1 MTNENNVDIVAVVD
15 PSYVEPEVKE
25 ENLLVKLNPTEMA
38 VGAVDLEISN
48 HIEEIEDNIVKMY
61 LKAQYERK
69 LKFSV
74 IPGLKKGE
82 DFNIRIVR
90 KYVRK
95 ILTQY
100 LDNISA
106 FVRVEEINNQTKL
119 VIILEFKTNFA

>member
-1 MTNENNVDIVAVVD
+1 MNENNEIVDVSCACD
-15 PSYVEPEVKE
+15 PEVEIKE
-25 ENLLVKLNPTEMA
+25 ESLLVKLNPTEMA

-69 LKFSV
+69 FKFSV

-82 DFNIRIVR
+82 EFNIRIVR
-90 KYVRK
+90 KYARK

-100 LDNISA
+100 LDNVSVFI
-106 FVRVEEINNQTKL
+106 RVEEVNNQTKL
-119 VIILEFKTNFA
+119 VIILEFKTNFI